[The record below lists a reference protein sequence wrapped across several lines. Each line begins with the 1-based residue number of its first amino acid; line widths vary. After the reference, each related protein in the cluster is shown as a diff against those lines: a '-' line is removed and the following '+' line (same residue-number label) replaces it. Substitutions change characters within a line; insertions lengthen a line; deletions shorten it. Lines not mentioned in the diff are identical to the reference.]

1 MARPRRS
8 TGLVVNPYTGTPKAP
23 GPWVNESTCVV
34 CGASYAAHRAFPGF
48 GEGARRLRQ
57 AAKADGDEGGG
68 FRSRRSVLW
77 QMRVAKLEDWYMN
90 HHHCGAGW
98 DFPNRRPFPLGDRKM
113 EQERLP
119 HVIELIED
127 GMPDRVYVKGHHYEG
142 TDSGERALQAAALY
156 LEELFDVDEEGLDR
170 DGEDWNAP
178 KLRIGRQ
185 LYARWGF
192 PTAGSDYFRE
202 FRAQA
207 TPRRGDFL
215 VTEIVNVDA
224 EERRRERRLADER
237 EVAALVA
244 FVQAWHP
251 EATDV
256 HGRPGARGHRFVAW
270 KLPGLLGEVHWSE
283 AAPASVYVQPRDL
296 EAWSSRYGDRRRP
309 SLDLLEPDAPKG
321 IDTADTLHPEF
332 S

>member
-1 MARPRRS
+1 MACPRRS
-8 TGLVVNPYTGTPKAP
+8 TGLTVNPYTGKPKAP
-23 GPWVNESTCVV
+23 GPWVDEHACVV
-34 CGASYAAHRAFPGF
+34 CGASYSRHRAFPDF
-48 GEGARRLRQ
+48 ATGAQRLRL
-57 AAKADGDEGGG
+57 AAKAEGDTGGG

-77 QMRVAKLEDWYMN
+77 QMRIAKLEDWFLN

-98 DFPNRRPFPLGDRKM
+98 DFLNRRPFALGDRRM
-113 EQERLP
+113 EQARLP
-119 HVIELIED
+119 HVVELIED
-127 GMPDRVYVKGHHYEG
+127 GMPDRVYVKGHHYPN
-142 TDSGERALQAAALY
+142 TDTGERALQAAALY

-170 DGEDWNAP
+170 DGEDWIPP

-202 FRAQA
+202 FRSQE

-224 EERRRERRLADER
+224 EDRRRERRLADER
-237 EVAALVA
+237 EAAALVA

-256 HGRPGARGHRFVAW
+256 YGRPGARGHRFVAW
-270 KLPGLLGEVHWSE
+270 KLPGMEGEIHWSE
-283 AAPASVYVQPRDL
+283 QNPANVHLQERDL
-296 EAWSSRYGDRRRP
+296 QAWNAAYAGRRRP
-309 SLDLLEPDAPKG
+309 SLDLLDIARSERAVRP
-321 IDTADTLHPEF
+321 
-332 S
+332 